1 MDGKEHTRAIS
12 PIRELETD
20 RPVHILLV
28 EDDEDD
34 FVLIQDYLRDFRW
47 ARPVLEWVASYDA
60 ALECIREN
68 RHDVYLIDYYLGDH
82 TGLELL
88 QAAGEDGSRRPFI
101 MLTGQGARD
110 VDLAAMAAGAVD
122 YLTKANLEPENLE
135 RAIRYAIHRHRVEQE
150 LAELQRR
157 LLDSREEERAAL
169 ARELHDGP
177 LQLLLGAH
185 MHLGVLRSQLSG
197 EQRDH
202 LESILHTLQEVSDSL
217 RQLTG
222 ELRPP
227 ALSSFGLETAIRSY
241 VQSFQRRHPH
251 IQVTLRLPS
260 ESRPLAHETRIAL
273 YRIFQNALSNVAQ
286 HADADRVRIDLSF
299 RQDRVRLR
307 IEDNGRGFRLPGSW
321 LQLARHGHY
330 GLVGSVERA
339 EAIGGRLMVR
349 SAPGQGTAVL
359 VVAPAHPT
367 GVQMP
372 EAAGPGDND
381 TQESQ

>member
-1 MDGKEHTRAIS
+1 MMDGKEQTQVI
-12 PIRELETD
+12 PPGRELETD
-20 RPVHILLV
+20 QPVHILLV

-47 ARPVLEWVASYDA
+47 ARPVLEWVDNYGA
-60 ALECIREN
+60 ALECIWEN

-88 QAAGEDGSRRPFI
+88 QAAWEDGSRGPFI

-135 RAIRYAIHRHRVEQE
+135 RAIRYAVHRRRVEQE

-185 MHLGVLRSQLSG
+185 MHLGVLRSQLTG

-227 ALSSFGLETAIRSY
+227 ALSSFGLDKAIRSY
-241 VQSFQRRHPH
+241 IQSFQRRHPH
-251 IQVTLRLPS
+251 IQVTLRLAN
-260 ESRPLAHETRIAL
+260 ENRPLAHETRIAL

-286 HADADRVRIDLSF
+286 HAEADQVQVDLSF
-299 RQDRVRLR
+299 RQNRVRLR
-307 IEDNGRGFRLPGSW
+307 IEDNGRGFQLPSSW

-359 VVAPAHPT
+359 VVAPLSPAP
-367 GVQMP
+367 GS
-372 EAAGPGDND
+372 AGSESDNKR
-381 TQESQ
+381 ESQ